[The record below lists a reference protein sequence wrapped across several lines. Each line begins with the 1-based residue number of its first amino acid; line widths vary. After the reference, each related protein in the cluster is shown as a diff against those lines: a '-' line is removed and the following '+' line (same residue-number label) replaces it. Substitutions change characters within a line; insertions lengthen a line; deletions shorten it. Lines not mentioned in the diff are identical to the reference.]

1 VSFHPPQAGQVDALI
16 TDDYLES
23 LLTARER
30 HAGDAPSVAELDP
43 AVRLAATRLAEA
55 AARVHPSFRF
65 EERLAA
71 RLADAAAGMILARAA
86 GESGAALV
94 PTAAGG
100 PIDLAGSRLTAP
112 GPGGTGHRPRA
123 GSGLGPI
130 GALDL
135 ADPARPEEFAGIP
148 RRPLIIG
155 GTLASAA
162 LSIAG
167 AAIVAWRHNRAAH
180 TGSDR
185 VRLF

>member
-30 HAGDAPSVAELDP
+30 RAEDVPSVAELDP
-43 AVRLAATRLAEA
+43 GVRRAAARLAD

-71 RLADAAAGMILARAA
+71 RLADAAARMTLARAA
-86 GESGAALV
+86 GESAAGLV
-94 PTAAGG
+94 PSAAGG
-100 PIDLAGSRLTAP
+100 PIDLASSGL
-112 GPGGTGHRPRA
+112 GGT
-123 GSGLGPI
+123 GLGPI
-130 GALDL
+130 DVLDL

-180 TGSDR
+180 SVADR
-185 VRLF
+185 VRLI

>member
-1 VSFHPPQAGQVDALI
+1 MSFHPPQAGQVDALI
-16 TDDYLES
+16 TDHYLES

-30 HAGDAPSVAELDP
+30 RADDVPSVVELDP
-43 AVRLAATRLAEA
+43 AVRLAAARLADA
-55 AARVHPSFRF
+55 VARVHPSFRF

-71 RLADAAAGMILARAA
+71 RLADAAARMTLARAA
-86 GESGAALV
+86 GESGAALA
-94 PTAAGG
+94 PSAAGD
-100 PIDLAGSRLTAP
+100 PIDLAGL
-112 GPGGTGHRPRA
+112 GGT
-123 GSGLGPI
+123 GLGPI
-130 GALDL
+130 DALDL

-180 TGSDR
+180 AGSDR
-185 VRLF
+185 VRLA

>member
-1 VSFHPPQAGQVDALI
+1 MSFHPPQAGQVDALI

-23 LLTARER
+23 LLTAREHR
-30 HAGDAPSVAELDP
+30 AADAPSPAELDP
-43 AVRLAATRLAEA
+43 GVRRAAARLADA

-65 EERLAA
+65 EERLAG
-71 RLADAAAGMILARAA
+71 RLADAAARMTLARAA
-86 GESGAALV
+86 GESGTAFA
-94 PTAAGG
+94 PAAAGD
-100 PIDLAGSRLTAP
+100 PIDFAGSGFAGSGLR
-112 GPGGTGHRPRA
+112 

-130 GALDL
+130 DVLDL
-135 ADPARPEEFAGIP
+135 VDPARREELAGIP

-167 AAIVAWRHNRAAH
+167 AAIVAWRHNRSAH

>member
-1 VSFHPPQAGQVDALI
+1 MSFHPPQAGQVDALI

-30 HAGDAPSVAELDP
+30 RADDVPSVAELDP
-43 AVRLAATRLAEA
+43 GVRLAAARLADA

-71 RLADAAAGMILARAA
+71 RLADAAARMTLARAA
-86 GESGAALV
+86 GESGAALA
-94 PTAAGG
+94 PSAAGV
-100 PIDLAGSRLTAP
+100 PIDLAGLGLAGSGL
-112 GPGGTGHRPRA
+112 G

-130 GALDL
+130 DVLDL
-135 ADPARPEEFAGIP
+135 VDPARPEAFAGIP

-167 AAIVAWRHNRAAH
+167 AAIVAWRHNRAGH
-180 TGSDR
+180 GGSDR

>member
-30 HAGDAPSVAELDP
+30 RAEDVPSVAELDP
-43 AVRLAATRLAEA
+43 GVRRAAARLADA

-71 RLADAAAGMILARAA
+71 RLADVAARMTLARAA
-86 GESGAALV
+86 GEGGGTLV
-94 PTAAGG
+94 PVAPEGPIELAGPGLGGTALG
-100 PIDLAGSRLTAP
+100 PID
-112 GPGGTGHRPRA
+112 
-123 GSGLGPI
+123 I
-130 GALDL
+130 LDL

-167 AAIVAWRHNRAAH
+167 AAIVAWRHNRATHSVA
-180 TGSDR
+180 DR
-185 VRLF
+185 VRLI

>member
-1 VSFHPPQAGQVDALI
+1 MSFHPPQAGQVDALI

-30 HAGDAPSVAELDP
+30 RAGDVPSVAELDP
-43 AVRLAATRLAEA
+43 GVRLAAARLADG

-71 RLADAAAGMILARAA
+71 RLADAAARMTLARAA
-86 GESGAALV
+86 GESAAALAPV
-94 PTAAGG
+94 AGS
-100 PIDLAGSRLTAP
+100 PIDLGGAGL
-112 GPGGTGHRPRA
+112 GGA
-123 GSGLGPI
+123 GLGPI
-130 GALDL
+130 DALDL

-167 AAIVAWRHNRAAH
+167 AAIVAWRHNRAH
-180 TGSDR
+180 SGSDR
-185 VRLF
+185 VRLA

>member
-1 VSFHPPQAGQVDALI
+1 VTFHPPQTGQVDALI

-30 HAGDAPSVAELDP
+30 RADDVPSVAELDP
-43 AVRLAATRLAEA
+43 GVRLAATRLADA
-55 AARVHPSFRF
+55 AARAHPSFRF

-71 RLADAAAGMILARAA
+71 RLAEVAARMTLARAA
-86 GESGAALV
+86 GESGAALASPASV
-94 PTAAGG
+94 G
-100 PIDLAGSRLTAP
+100 PIDLAGSDLA
-112 GPGGTGHRPRA
+112 GSGLA
-123 GSGLGPI
+123 GSGLGPLD
-130 GALDL
+130 ALDL

-180 TGSDR
+180 SVADR
-185 VRLF
+185 VRLI